1 MKSMKYSELT
11 TGSPETA
18 AQQQQ
23 QLKTVPAAA
32 TAVPMLNRRAEN
44 WWMKSKVLRF
54 VRNEII
60 EEWSEEQLSHD

>member
-23 QLKTVPAAA
+23 
-32 TAVPMLNRRAEN
+32 LNLQYQQQQ
-44 WWMKSKVLRF
+44 S
-54 VRNEII
+54 
-60 EEWSEEQLSHD
+60 QY